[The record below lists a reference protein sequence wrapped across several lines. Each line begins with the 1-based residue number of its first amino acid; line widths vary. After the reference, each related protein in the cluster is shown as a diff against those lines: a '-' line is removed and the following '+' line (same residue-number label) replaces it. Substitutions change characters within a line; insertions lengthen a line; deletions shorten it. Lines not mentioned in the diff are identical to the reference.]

1 MQAETAGNLAY
12 HRGLVEHL
20 GRQLCHCDGIEVAV
34 GDVQDILEMTA
45 RRSVILIFSKLFF

>member
-1 MQAETAGNLAY
+1 MQAEAAGDLAY

-34 GDVQDILEMTA
+34 EDVQDILEVTA
-45 RRSVILIFSKLFF
+45 RKSII